1 MLFMCAGKARPGLSM
16 EDRQKV
22 LQLFRSWVPPAGL
35 EIKGHYVNATGG
47 DYVLVETDSV
57 EPIIEATAMWAP
69 FVEYEVT
76 PIIAVQD
83 GIGRLARA
91 EETRRALL

>member
-57 EPIIEATAMWAP
+57 EPII
-69 FVEYEVT
+69 
-76 PIIAVQD
+76 AVQD